1 MAPFSTKEANS
12 HARAWC
18 LEILMSSTHYY
29 HTQPKPVSTR
39 PICPVCNQPAYSL
52 AGIHPQ
58 CAERQADPPRP
69 KAKPKEAAVLVPQ
82 APPVKLRPRS
92 QRRSKGC
99 LTAAGPD
106 RSRRNEALAKER
118 NHPLQRL

>member
-1 MAPFSTKEANS
+1 
-12 HARAWC
+12 
-18 LEILMSSTHYY
+18 MSSTHYY

-82 APPVKLRPRS
+82 GAAGETTTTIPAPVKRLPYGRGPRP
-92 QRRSKGC
+92 
-99 LTAAGPD
+99 LTA
-106 RSRRNEALAKER
+106 K
-118 NHPLQRL
+118 